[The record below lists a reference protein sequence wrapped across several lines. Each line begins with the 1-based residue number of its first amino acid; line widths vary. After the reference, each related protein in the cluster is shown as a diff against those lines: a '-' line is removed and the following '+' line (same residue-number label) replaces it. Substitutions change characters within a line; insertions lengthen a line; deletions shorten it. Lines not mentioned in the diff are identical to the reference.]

1 MSHSSI
7 FVKWRR
13 LLFLGEFLKNVRN
26 TQEEEG
32 SNDPSSILS
41 IRMSLSDI

>member
-1 MSHSSI
+1 
-7 FVKWRR
+7 
-13 LLFLGEFLKNVRN
+13 LFLGEFLKNVPN
-26 TQEEEG
+26 TQEEEEEG

>member
-13 LLFLGEFLKNVRN
+13 LLFLGQFLKNVPN
-26 TQEEEG
+26 EQEEG
-32 SNDPSSILS
+32 SNDPSSIFVHTYEL
-41 IRMSLSDI
+41 